1 MGNGGGG
8 TLLALNTYWA
18 CVRTQ
23 TEALLQCA
31 QQECQGSGF
40 LDWGQSG
47 RWGEGTSSSCTHPS
61 GRGIWGDGPGLKH
74 GAGPRAEAIDEF

>member
-1 MGNGGGG
+1 M
-8 TLLALNTYWA
+8 
-18 CVRTQ
+18 
-23 TEALLQCA
+23 
-31 QQECQGSGF
+31 QQEPQGSGF

-47 RWGEGTSSSCTHPS
+47 RWGEGTSSSCAHPS